1 MIEKLTPFLIFGASL
16 GSGLIAGLFFAFS
29 AFVMKAL
36 YRLPPEQ
43 GISAMQS
50 INSTVLNRLFLTV
63 FMGTS
68 LVCIILVILSL
79 LNWQDPNA
87 IYIFTGSLL
96 YLLGSLLVTAVCNVP
111 LNDALANVIA
121 TDPESL
127 GQWKDYYSKWTAW
140 NHVRTISSFIALALF
155 VFVLWRM

>member
-1 MIEKLTPFLIFGASL
+1 MIEKLTPILIFIAVL

-29 AFVMKAL
+29 AFVMKGL
-36 YRLPPEQ
+36 YRLSPQQ

-50 INSTVLNRLFLTV
+50 INNAVLNRLFFTL

-68 LVCIILVILSL
+68 LVCIILVIISI

-111 LNDALANVIA
+111 LNDTLANVIA
-121 TDPESL
+121 TDPESF

-140 NHVRTISSFIALALF
+140 NHVRTISSLISLALF
-155 VFVLWRM
+155 VFVLWGI

>member
-1 MIEKLTPFLIFGASL
+1 MIENLFPILIFTASL

-50 INSTVLNRLFLTV
+50 INSVVLNRLFFTV

-68 LVCIILVILSL
+68 LVCILLVIISL
-79 LNWQDPNA
+79 LNWKEPNA
-87 IYIFTGSLL
+87 IYIFVGSLF
-96 YLLGSLLVTAVCNVP
+96 YLLGSLLVTAVYNVP
-111 LNDALANVIA
+111 LNNALANVIA
-121 TDPESL
+121 TDAESL
-127 GQWKDYYSKWTAW
+127 ELWKEYYLKWTSW
-140 NHVRTISSFIALALF
+140 NHVRTISSLASSALF
-155 VFVLWRM
+155 VFVLWRI

>member
-1 MIEKLTPFLIFGASL
+1 MIENLFPILIFTASL

-50 INSTVLNRLFLTV
+50 INSVVLNRLFFTV

-68 LVCIILVILSL
+68 LVCILLVIISL
-79 LNWQDPNA
+79 LNWQEPIA
-87 IYIFTGSLL
+87 IYIFVGSLF
-96 YLLGSLLVTAVCNVP
+96 YLLGSLLVTAVYNVP
-111 LNDALANVIA
+111 LNNALANVIA
-121 TDPESL
+121 TDAESL
-127 GQWKDYYSKWTAW
+127 ELWKEYYLKWTSW
-140 NHVRTISSFIALALF
+140 NHVRTISSLASSALF
-155 VFVLWRM
+155 VFVLWRI

>member
-1 MIEKLTPFLIFGASL
+1 MIENLFPILIFTASL

-50 INSTVLNRLFLTV
+50 INSVVLNRLFFTV

-68 LVCIILVILSL
+68 LVCFLLVIISL
-79 LNWQDPNA
+79 LNWQEPIA
-87 IYIFTGSLL
+87 IYIFVGSLF
-96 YLLGSLLVTAVCNVP
+96 YLLGSLLVTAVYNVP
-111 LNDALANVIA
+111 LNDALTNVIA
-121 TDPESL
+121 TDAESL
-127 GQWKDYYSKWTAW
+127 ELWKEYYLKWTSW
-140 NHVRTISSFIALALF
+140 NHVRTISSLASSALF
-155 VFVLWRM
+155 VFVLWRI

>member
-1 MIEKLTPFLIFGASL
+1 MIEKLTPFLIFCAAL

-29 AFVMKAL
+29 SFVMNAL

-50 INSTVLNRLFLTV
+50 INSAVLNRLFLTV

-68 LVCIILVILSL
+68 LVCMVLVFISL
-79 LNWQDPNA
+79 FNWKDPNA
-87 IYIFTGSLL
+87 IYILAGSLL

-111 LNDALANVIA
+111 LNDVLAKVMA
-121 TDPESL
+121 TDAESVGL
-127 GQWKDYYSKWTAW
+127 WKDYHLKWTVW
-140 NHVRTISSFIALALF
+140 NHVRTMGSFAALTIF
-155 VFVLWRM
+155 VYVLWRM

>member
-1 MIEKLTPFLIFGASL
+1 MIENLFPILIFTASL

-50 INSTVLNRLFLTV
+50 INSVVLNRLFFTV

-68 LVCIILVILSL
+68 LVCILLVIISL
-79 LNWQDPNA
+79 LNWQEPNA
-87 IYIFTGSLL
+87 IYIFVGSLF
-96 YLLGSLLVTAVCNVP
+96 YLLGSLLVTAVYNVP

-121 TDPESL
+121 TDAKSL
-127 GQWKDYYSKWTAW
+127 ELWKEYYLKWTSW
-140 NHVRTISSFIALALF
+140 NHVRTISSLASSALF
-155 VFVLWRM
+155 VFVLWRI

>member
-1 MIEKLTPFLIFGASL
+1 MIENRFPILIFTASL

-50 INSTVLNRLFLTV
+50 INSVVLNRLFFTV

-68 LVCIILVILSL
+68 LVCFLLVIISL
-79 LNWQDPNA
+79 LNWQEPIA
-87 IYIFTGSLL
+87 IYIFVGSLF
-96 YLLGSLLVTAVCNVP
+96 YLLGSLLVTAVYNVP
-111 LNDALANVIA
+111 LNDALTNVIA
-121 TDPESL
+121 TDAESL
-127 GQWKDYYSKWTAW
+127 ELWKEYYLKWTSW
-140 NHVRTISSFIALALF
+140 NHVRTISSLASSALF
-155 VFVLWRM
+155 VFVLWRI

>member
-1 MIEKLTPFLIFGASL
+1 MIENRFPILIFTASL

-50 INSTVLNRLFLTV
+50 INSVVLNRLFFTV

-68 LVCIILVILSL
+68 LVCFLLVIISL
-79 LNWQDPNA
+79 LNWQEPIA
-87 IYIFTGSLL
+87 IYIFVGSLF
-96 YLLGSLLVTAVCNVP
+96 YFLGSLLVTAVYNVP
-111 LNDALANVIA
+111 LNDALTNVIA
-121 TDPESL
+121 TDAESL
-127 GQWKDYYSKWTAW
+127 ELWKEYYLKWTSW
-140 NHVRTISSFIALALF
+140 NHVRTISSLASSALF
-155 VFVLWRM
+155 VFVLWRI

>member
-1 MIEKLTPFLIFGASL
+1 MIEKLTLFLIFATSL

-36 YRLPPEQ
+36 YRLSPEQ

-50 INSTVLNRLFLTV
+50 INRAVLNRLFFTV

-68 LVCIILVILSL
+68 LVCIILVFISL

-87 IYIFTGSLL
+87 IYILAGSLF

-111 LNDALANVIA
+111 LNDALANIIA
-121 TDPESL
+121 TEPESSGL
-127 GQWKDYYSKWTAW
+127 WKVYYFKWTAW
-140 NHVRTISSFIALALF
+140 NHFGPF
-155 VFVLWRM
+155 QVLSH

>member
-1 MIEKLTPFLIFGASL
+1 MIENLFLILIFTALL

-50 INSTVLNRLFLTV
+50 INNVVLNRLFFTV

-68 LVCIILVILSL
+68 LVCILLVIISL
-79 LNWQDPNA
+79 FNWQEPNA
-87 IYIFTGSLL
+87 IYILAGSLF

-111 LNDALANVIA
+111 LNDALANIRA
-121 TDPESL
+121 TDAESL
-127 GQWKDYYSKWTAW
+127 ELWKDYYLKWTAW
-140 NHVRTISSFIALALF
+140 NHVRTISSLASSALF
-155 VFVLWRM
+155 VFVLWRI